1 MAQSASTPMATMAPS
16 AKACR
21 VLDLSTYTHNTPRPP
36 VRAERA
42 ISCVL
47 RGSVWLADE
56 KVRLAGGDK
65 RGLITLLFVA
75 RPPQNSRTYRKQA
88 SKHSK
93 QSTIT
98 TTAMS
103 SMTSRMRDGGPHE
116 LYVAQSL
123 ERKAK
128 ERVTARGF
136 EQSPGETRMDKA
148 IRAAS
153 RATQVAALLLLMKVQ
168 PMHVARVG
176 MADPSNRLPGP

>member
-1 MAQSASTPMATMAPS
+1 MATMAPS

-75 RPPQNSRTYRKQA
+75 RPPQNLSDSFEAFTF
-88 SKHSK
+88 
-93 QSTIT
+93 T
-98 TTAMS
+98 TVDYQYSHVFYDIAHAGWRGRGT
-103 SMTSRMRDGGPHE
+103 R
-116 LYVAQSL
+116 
-123 ERKAK
+123 AK
-128 ERVTARGF
+128 ELVAFDASGKLLGKDVYYNGF
-136 EQSPGETRMDKA
+136 GD
-148 IRAAS
+148 
-153 RATQVAALLLLMKVQ
+153 
-168 PMHVARVG
+168 
-176 MADPSNRLPGP
+176 

>member
-1 MAQSASTPMATMAPS
+1 MATMAPS

-75 RPPQNSRTYRKQA
+75 RPPQNLSEASFEAFKTVDYHYYSHVFYDIAHSGWRSRGA
-88 SKHSK
+88 C
-93 QSTIT
+93 
-98 TTAMS
+98 
-103 SMTSRMRDGGPHE
+103 
-116 LYVAQSL
+116 
-123 ERKAK
+123 AK
-128 ERVTARGF
+128 EL
-136 EQSPGETRMDKA
+136 
-148 IRAAS
+148 
-153 RATQVAALLLLMKVQ
+153 VAADAAGKLLGKDVYYN
-168 PMHVARVG
+168 G
-176 MADPSNRLPGP
+176 FGD

>member
-1 MAQSASTPMATMAPS
+1 MATMAPS

-75 RPPQNSRTYRKQA
+75 RPPQNLSEA
-88 SKHSK
+88 SFEAFKTVDYHYYSHVFYDIAHAGWRGRG
-93 QSTIT
+93 T
-98 TTAMS
+98 
-103 SMTSRMRDGGPHE
+103 R
-116 LYVAQSL
+116 
-123 ERKAK
+123 AK
-128 ERVTARGF
+128 ELVAFDASGKLLGKDVYYNGF
-136 EQSPGETRMDKA
+136 GD
-148 IRAAS
+148 
-153 RATQVAALLLLMKVQ
+153 
-168 PMHVARVG
+168 
-176 MADPSNRLPGP
+176 

>member
-1 MAQSASTPMATMAPS
+1 MAPS

-75 RPPQNSRTYRKQA
+75 RPPQNSSEASFEAFTTVDYHYYSHVFYYREPQ
-88 SKHSK
+88 
-93 QSTIT
+93 
-98 TTAMS
+98 
-103 SMTSRMRDGGPHE
+103 GW
-116 LYVAQSL
+116 
-123 ERKAK
+123 K
-128 ERVTARGF
+128 ERRSLGWM
-136 EQSPGETRMDKA
+136 ENNYHDR
-148 IRAAS
+148 
-153 RATQVAALLLLMKVQ
+153 
-168 PMHVARVG
+168 
-176 MADPSNRLPGP
+176 

>member
-1 MAQSASTPMATMAPS
+1 MATMAPS

-75 RPPQNSRTYRKQA
+75 RPPQNLSEFSFEAFTSTVDYQYNYVFHDIA
-88 SKHSK
+88 HSGWRGRG
-93 QSTIT
+93 T
-98 TTAMS
+98 
-103 SMTSRMRDGGPHE
+103 R
-116 LYVAQSL
+116 
-123 ERKAK
+123 AK
-128 ERVTARGF
+128 ELV
-136 EQSPGETRMDKA
+136 
-148 IRAAS
+148 AS
-153 RATQVAALLLLMKVQ
+153 DASGKLFGKDVYPASFGDRSTG
-168 PMHVARVG
+168 R
-176 MADPSNRLPGP
+176 